1 MKTVKLSWEEINDI
15 TILLYRKIEQLKSE
29 GLSQM
34 HEIEKLEAYNGELNV
49 KDTLEIAKELYQ
61 DCVEELEHY
70 SKLFEKFRKIWAE
83 D

>member
-1 MKTVKLSWEEINDI
+1 
-15 TILLYRKIEQLKSE
+15 
-29 GLSQM
+29 M

-70 SKLFEKFRKIWAE
+70 SKLFEKFRKIRAE